1 MALDILLLAV
11 GLLLLMV
18 GGEAVVRGATG
29 LARALGVSPLVIG
42 LTVVAFGTSA
52 PEMAVNVIA
61 AWQGRGAISFG
72 NIIGSNMANIGL
84 IVGCT
89 AFVRP
94 IVITGVVIAREI
106 PMMLLATA
114 AAIIMGLDSVLWRT
128 GTGPVPENFYDRAD
142 GLLLLLLFLVFL
154 YYTVGDFV
162 KQRSRNGEPSE
173 SENDKALEVVGAGPQ
188 AQGVAKN
195 LLITVFGLVA
205 LIGGA
210 RVTVDAAVYVARIF
224 AVPEEVI
231 GLTVLAVGTSLPEL
245 VASVVATV
253 RGQAEL
259 AIGNVVGSN
268 IFNLLL
274 VLGVT
279 TLVGPVPVPP
289 HGELDLA
296 VVALFSLILFLVS
309 MTNDRKILRTE
320 ATVLLVLYFGY
331 LGSRS
336 IGFSLG

>member
-1 MALDILLLAV
+1 MAMEILLLVV
-11 GLLLLMV
+11 GLAVLMV
-18 GGEAVVRGATG
+18 GGGTVVRGATG

-61 AWQGRGAISFG
+61 AWRDSSAISFG

-94 IVITGVVIAREI
+94 IQITGVVIAREI
-106 PMMLLATA
+106 PMMLLATTA
-114 AAIIMGLDSVLWRT
+114 VVIMGLDSVLGDRHSKD
-128 GTGPVPENFYDRAD
+128 VYDHGD

-162 KQRSRNGEPSE
+162 KQRSRNGRRSGDIQKKEIDAGDAGGE
-173 SENDKALEVVGAGPQ
+173 AGGAG
-188 AQGVAKN
+188 KN
-195 LLITVFGLVA
+195 LAITVFGLVA
-205 LIGGA
+205 LVGGA
-210 RVTVDAAVYVARIF
+210 SVTVGAAVDVARTF
-224 AVPEEVI
+224 GVPEEII

-253 RGQAEL
+253 RGYTGL
-259 AIGNVVGSN
+259 AIGNIVGSN

-279 TLVGPVPVPP
+279 SLVAHIEVPP
-289 HGELDLA
+289 GGWWDLA
-296 VVALFSLILFLVS
+296 MVSLFSLILLLVS
-309 MTNDRKILRTE
+309 ITDNRKIIRTE
-320 ATVLLVLYFGY
+320 SCVLLILYFGY
-331 LGSRS
+331 LYARS
-336 IGFSLG
+336 AQLLPL

>member
-1 MALDILLLAV
+1 MAMEILLLAV
-11 GLLLLMV
+11 GLAVLMV
-18 GGEAVVRGATG
+18 GGETVVRGATG

-61 AWQGRGAISFG
+61 AWRDSSAISFG

-94 IVITGVVIAREI
+94 IQITGVVIAREI
-106 PMMLLATA
+106 PMMLLATTA
-114 AAIIMGLDSVLWRT
+114 VVIMGFDSVLGDRQSKD
-128 GTGPVPENFYDRAD
+128 VYDHGD

-162 KQRSRNGEPSE
+162 KQRSRNGRRSGDVQKKEIDAGDTGGE
-173 SENDKALEVVGAGPQ
+173 AGGAG
-188 AQGVAKN
+188 KN
-195 LLITVFGLVA
+195 LAITIFGLVA
-205 LIGGA
+205 LVGGA
-210 RVTVDAAVYVARIF
+210 RVTVGAAVEVARTF
-224 AVPEEVI
+224 GVPEEII

-253 RGQAEL
+253 RGYTGL
-259 AIGNVVGSN
+259 AIGNIVGSN

-279 TLVGPVPVPP
+279 SLVAHIEVPP
-289 HGELDLA
+289 GGWWDLTM
-296 VVALFSLILFLVS
+296 VSLFSLILFLVS
-309 MTNDRKILRTE
+309 MTNNRKIIRTE
-320 ATVLLVLYFGY
+320 SCVLLILYFGY
-331 LGSRS
+331 LYARS
-336 IGFSLG
+336 AQLLPL

>member
-1 MALDILLLAV
+1 
-11 GLLLLMV
+11 
-18 GGEAVVRGATG
+18 
-29 LARALGVSPLVIG
+29 VIG

-61 AWQGRGAISFG
+61 VSQGAGAISFG
-72 NIIGSNMANIGL
+72 NIMGSNMANIGL

-89 AFVRP
+89 ALIRP
-94 IVITGVVIAREI
+94 ITIRGVVVTREL

-114 AAIIMGLDSVLWRT
+114 AAFVMSADVFLRGAVVDA
-128 GTGPVPENFYDRAD
+128 YDPGD
-142 GLLLLLLFLVFL
+142 GLLLLMFFLVFL

-162 KQRSRNGEPSE
+162 RRRASNGDGALPDLVSEPVGSVW
-173 SENDKALEVVGAGPQ
+173 KHAL
-188 AQGVAKN
+188 
-195 LLITVFGLVA
+195 LTIFGLAA

-210 RVTVDAAVYVARIF
+210 DVTVDAAVEVARAF

-245 VASVVATV
+245 VASLVATM
-253 RGQAEL
+253 RGHAGL

-279 TLVGPVPVPP
+279 SLVGRVPVPP
-289 HGELDLA
+289 GGHLDLT
-296 VVALFSLILFLVS
+296 VVALFSLILLLVS
-309 MTNDRKILRTE
+309 MTGKRRIIRTE
-320 ATVLLVLYFGY
+320 AVMLLLLYFAY
-331 LGSRS
+331 LTWRS
-336 IGFSLG
+336 SQALSG

>member
-1 MALDILLLAV
+1 MAMEILLLVV
-11 GLLLLMV
+11 GLAVLMV
-18 GGEAVVRGATG
+18 GGETVVRGATG

-61 AWQGRGAISFG
+61 AWRDSSAISFG

-94 IVITGVVIAREI
+94 IHITGVVIAREI
-106 PMMLLATA
+106 QMMLLATTA
-114 AAIIMGLDSVLWRT
+114 VVIMGLDSVLGDRHSKD
-128 GTGPVPENFYDRAD
+128 VYDHGD

-162 KQRSRNGEPSE
+162 KQRSRNGRRSGDIQKKEIDAGDAGGE
-173 SENDKALEVVGAGPQ
+173 AGGAG
-188 AQGVAKN
+188 KN
-195 LLITVFGLVA
+195 LAITVFGLVA
-205 LIGGA
+205 LVGGA
-210 RVTVDAAVYVARIF
+210 SVTVGAAVDVARTF
-224 AVPEEVI
+224 GVPEEII

-253 RGQAEL
+253 RGYTGL
-259 AIGNVVGSN
+259 AIGNIVGSN

-279 TLVGPVPVPP
+279 SLVAHIEVPP
-289 HGELDLA
+289 GGWWDLA
-296 VVALFSLILFLVS
+296 MVSLFSLILLLVS
-309 MTNDRKILRTE
+309 ITDNRKIIRTE
-320 ATVLLVLYFGY
+320 SCVLLILYFGY
-331 LGSRS
+331 LYARS
-336 IGFSLG
+336 AQLLPL